1 MRGKSCQQALAT
13 SSAFASRKAV
23 WQKILACQSSSL
35 NFPNAEVIHLEKSKE
50 NIFVLLLPD
59 EEEFN
64 ILDSDKKSFAQ
75 LVGIAP

>member
-1 MRGKSCQQALAT
+1 
-13 SSAFASRKAV
+13 
-23 WQKILACQSSSL
+23 
-35 NFPNAEVIHLEKSKE
+35 LEKSKE